1 MQQPAIPAT
10 KSRFVMTRFMIPQDT
25 NPYGSIH
32 GGVIMKYIDEA
43 AAVAA
48 IRHCRQNAVTAS
60 IDRLHFLR
68 PVNVGE
74 LVFFKANVNMTG
86 RTSMEVGVRVEAEN
100 LYSGDVR
107 HVASAYITF
116 VSVGEDG
123 RPIPVRQL
131 IVDSDEDRRRWSEAV
146 SRRKMRMEELAR
158 ESSFQAPTAG

>member
-1 MQQPAIPAT
+1 MHGTPVT

-43 AAVAA
+43 AAVTA

-68 PVNVGE
+68 PVHVGE
-74 LVFFKANVNMTG
+74 LVFFMANVNMVG

-100 LYSGDVR
+100 LYTGEVR

-116 VSVGEDG
+116 VSVGEQG
-123 RPIPVRQL
+123 RPIPVPPLLLQ
-131 IVDSDEDRRRWSEAV
+131 SEEDHRRSEEALL
-146 SRRKMRMEELAR
+146 RRKMRMEELAR
-158 ESSFQAPTAG
+158 ENRHTREHPNS

>member
-1 MQQPAIPAT
+1 MHGTPVTQ
-10 KSRFVMTRFMIPQDT
+10 SRFVMTRFMIPQDT

-60 IDRLHFLR
+60 VDRLHFLR
-68 PVNVGE
+68 PVQVGE
-74 LVFFKANVNMTG
+74 LVFFKANVNMVG

-100 LYSGDVR
+100 LYTGEVR

-116 VSVGEDG
+116 VSVGEEG
-123 RPIPVRQL
+123 RPIPVPPL
-131 IVDSDEDRRRWSEAV
+131 LLESEEDHRRRDEALR
-146 SRRKMRMEELAR
+146 RRKMRMEELAR
-158 ESSFQAPTAG
+158 ESRDDSDRRNS

>member
-1 MQQPAIPAT
+1 VQPVSVT
-10 KSRFVMTRFMIPQDT
+10 QSRFVMTRFMIPQDT

-68 PVNVGE
+68 PVHVGE
-74 LVFFKANVNMTG
+74 LVFFKANVNMVG

-100 LYSGDVR
+100 LYTGEVR

-116 VSVGEDG
+116 VSVDEQGN
-123 RPIPVRQL
+123 PIPVPPLLLESKEDSRR
-131 IVDSDEDRRRWSEAV
+131 SDEALLRRR
-146 SRRKMRMEELAR
+146 MRMEELAR
-158 ESSFQAPTAG
+158 EHPPEPRANG